1 MRKIEENIR
10 HGEKEGLD
18 EKNFKLKFKYIKMA
32 MKRQSKR
39 ISRSSNW
46 RRQRQE
52 HFFNLNISDYFSKH
66 DLFSVMKPFPNSI
79 RLGFA

>member
-39 ISRSSNW
+39 ISRSSN
-46 RRQRQE
+46 
-52 HFFNLNISDYFSKH
+52 
-66 DLFSVMKPFPNSI
+66 
-79 RLGFA
+79 